1 MANKLIDLCGK
12 RFGNWTVLFRSSA
25 PGNHPVM
32 WRCKCDCGVER
43 DVSGD
48 ALRSGKST
56 FCGKCNKN
64 KSPLLLRRHTNRLY
78 HTWSEMRRRCNGNAT
93 NKAYY
98 KGKGISYCSEWE
110 DFDVFVDWAIRSGYK
125 DGLEIDRID
134 GDKEYSPENCR
145 WTTHKKNSRN
155 RKARKNNTTGVA
167 GVYERLRKDGVIVY
181 RASIATDKG
190 KINLGTFYTLEDA
203 TAARKATELKYWGFN
218 IVE

>member
-25 PGNHPVM
+25 PGNRPVM

-64 KSPLLLRRHTNRLY
+64 KSPLFLRRHTNRLY

-98 KGKGISYCSEWE
+98 KGKGISYCSEWK

-125 DGLEIDRID
+125 DGLEIDRIERIFSRELSM
-134 GDKEYSPENCR
+134 G
-145 WTTHKKNSRN
+145 NSQE
-155 RKARKNNTTGVA
+155 KFEKQKS
-167 GVYERLRKDGVIVY
+167 EEK
-181 RASIATDKG
+181 
-190 KINLGTFYTLEDA
+190 
-203 TAARKATELKYWGFN
+203 
-218 IVE
+218 